1 MDDEP
6 PPPPVVVVVPRELT
20 KLAMAAMPA
29 AFASAPPDPP
39 GATTASMGERGFTT
53 AQAKPV
59 YPLLSTASR
68 ASRAGTE
75 AVVEGEVREKVGGKV
90 APENRSVN
98 PSGRPPLLPLLLL
111 VLVAMENRDF
121 CMAGVAR
128 VLHARGDST
137 PDVVVVVVVVEAAG
151 KRLEGHV
158 PPTATALPAV
168 APPMYP
174 RAA

>member
-1 MDDEP
+1 MVEVDDEP
-6 PPPPVVVVVPRELT
+6 PPPPVEVLVPRELT

-29 AFASAPPDPP
+29 AFASTPPDPP

-98 PSGRPPLLPLLLL
+98 PSGRPPLLLL

-121 CMAGVAR
+121 CMVGVAR
-128 VLHARGDST
+128 VLHARGEST
-137 PDVVVVVVVVEAAG
+137 PDVVVVVEAAG